1 MTNADPASVPPTRRV
16 DQQLA
21 PRVVV
26 GEVIADKYRI
36 EGLIGRG
43 GMGLVVAAS
52 QLTLDRRVAIKL
64 IRDEWAQDP
73 LAVAR
78 LIREAKAAASIQSE
92 HVARVLDVGTLPDG
106 APFIVME
113 YLDGLDLDTL
123 LRRDGAL
130 AISDAVDFMLQ
141 ACEAIAEAHR
151 NGIVHRDLKPANVF
165 IARQPGGVPCVKVVD
180 FGISKVIGVAA
191 DSLTHPSRVVGSLYH
206 MAPEQMR
213 GKAVDARTDV
223 WALGVLL
230 FEMLTARSPFR
241 DAAWPDICAQ
251 VLHGTGPLGALEGA
265 VPAELQVIIQK
276 CLSRSADDR
285 YDSVAALAKALAP
298 FGKHTAHHSLER
310 IQRLAAATGEH
321 AAVWSP
327 APPFGLA
334 DTDEQRTGSLDRRT
348 PFVPHSAEESVA
360 TRKPVVTSVSPPA
373 TANQRAL
380 RGGVLLGLAAVVA
393 IALVQFTRGQF
404 TGGQGPARSV
414 ERLEPTPAGSASSS
428 TPPVVVPTPTPPIET
443 KPSGPTISVVRTEPS
458 VPARTEPSVPAPV
471 PGAPKAEAVPKAPLA
486 KPAAVPPAAVPPAA
500 VPPTAVPPAAV
511 PPAAPAEA
519 PPAVAPQPVAPQP
532 VAPQPAPVSAKPID
546 PWDLGSVS
554 FKRKAKDSR

>member
-1 MTNADPASVPPTRRV
+1 MSNADPASVPPTRRV

-21 PRVVV
+21 PHVVV

-92 HVARVLDVGTLPDG
+92 HVARVLDVGTLEDG

-130 AISDAVDFMLQ
+130 ALPDAVDFMLQ

-241 DAAWPDICAQ
+241 EAAWPDICAQ
-251 VLHGTGPLGALEGA
+251 VLHGTGPIGALEGA
-265 VPAELQVIIQK
+265 VPAELELIIQK
-276 CLSRSADDR
+276 CLRRSADDR
-285 YDSVAALAKALAP
+285 YASVAELAKALAP

-327 APPFGLA
+327 SPPFGLA

-373 TANQRAL
+373 AANQRAL
-380 RGGVLLGLAAVVA
+380 RGGLFLGVAAVVA
-393 IALVQFTRGQF
+393 IALIQFTRGP
-404 TGGQGPARSV
+404 GPARSV
-414 ERLEPTPAGSASSS
+414 GRLEPTAASSAP
-428 TPPVVVPTPTPPIET
+428 PPVAPTSTTPTEV
-443 KPSGPTISVVRTEPS
+443 KPSGPTISVLRTPPE
-458 VPARTEPSVPAPV
+458 PV
-471 PGAPKAEAVPKAPLA
+471 PPVSKPEAVPKAETAP
-486 KPAAVPPAAVPPAA
+486 KPPIGKAAPPAPVPPAPAPVPPAPA
-500 VPPTAVPPAAV
+500 PVAARPAPGSSEIIRELPAGDEPAPVAPGVAPAPPS
-511 PPAAPAEA
+511 PAAPAA
-519 PPAVAPQPVAPQP
+519 G
-532 VAPQPAPVSAKPID
+532 KPID

-554 FKRKAKDSR
+554 FKRKAKESR

>member
-92 HVARVLDVGTLPDG
+92 HVARVLDVGTLQDG

-130 AISDAVDFMLQ
+130 ATADAVDFMLQ

-165 IARQPGGVPCVKVVD
+165 IARLPGGVPCVKVVD

-241 DAAWPDICAQ
+241 EAAWPDICAQ
-251 VLHGTGPLGALEGA
+251 VLHGTGPIGALDGA
-265 VPAELQVIIQK
+265 VPAELQAIIQK

-285 YDSVAALAKALAP
+285 YDSVAELAQALAP

-327 APPFGLA
+327 SPPFGLA
-334 DTDEQRTGSLDRRT
+334 DTDEQRTSSLDRRT

-380 RGGVLLGLAAVVA
+380 RGGVILGLAAVVA
-393 IALVQFTRGQF
+393 VALVQFTR
-404 TGGQGPARSV
+404 GQGPARSV
-414 ERLEPTPAGSASSS
+414 ERLEPTTAASASNAAPSVPAS
-428 TPPVVVPTPTPPIET
+428 TPPAES
-443 KPSGPTISVVRTEPS
+443 KPSGPTISVVRTPPPAPS
-458 VPARTEPSVPAPV
+458 PAPV
-471 PGAPKAEAVPKAPLA
+471 AAKVEAAPKAPVARPSPPAPAPGSSEIIRELPAADEREPAAPSVAAPPPVAAPSTSPAPGAP
-486 KPAAVPPAAVPPAA
+486 PA
-500 VPPTAVPPAAV
+500 TAVPPRA
-511 PPAAPAEA
+511 AAPAA
-519 PPAVAPQPVAPQP
+519 
-532 VAPQPAPVSAKPID
+532 SKPID
-546 PWDLGSVS
+546 PWDLDSVS
-554 FKRKAKDSR
+554 FKRKGKVSP